1 MPKTYKQK
9 SALLLLTV
17 NLLLAGCTLSPQ
29 TINIK
34 PSLDISA
41 LPKTNSQRISIDVK
55 DVRKDNVIGLRGGV
69 YKTASISTDTKTIES
84 IYREVAAAF
93 NSLGFVVVSNDRD
106 NINKLI
112 IEIDQLTYNVA
123 QKKLIW
129 GIELFAS
136 IKATAD
142 TAMKKSTLTLQDKRI
157 KDYAKFPSM
166 EQNEEM
172 INKLVSTLLQRLLED
187 QEIIALLKN

>member
-1 MPKTYKQK
+1 MPITYKQK
-9 SALLLLTV
+9 SAVLLLTV

-34 PSLDISA
+34 PGLDISA
-41 LPKTNSQRISIDVK
+41 LAKANSQRISIDVK

-84 IYREVAAAF
+84 IYREVATAF
-93 NSLGFVVVSNDRD
+93 NSLGFVVVSNDLD

-136 IKATAD
+136 IKVTAD
-142 TAMKKSTLTLQDKRI
+142 TAMKKSTLTLQDKRT

-187 QEIIALLKN
+187 EEIIALLKN